1 MAISTV
7 RIWRFRP
14 RGWRLAG
21 SASAR
26 FYPALLGRRGWVAL
40 ERGRRIAAQQA
51 RPGDGLAPELAA
63 HGVDRFGRPLAAQP
77 TALGEPDLL
86 GRGEMEGSH
95 PKQAHLQPSAGNG
108 PQLWAS
114 QLERAAVEILG
125 QVGRLAQ
132 RALARDRH
140 EVRVAQLQRGAAGAD
155 ARLPEPP

>member
-1 MAISTV
+1 MAISTA
-7 RIWRFRP
+7 RTWRFRP
-14 RGWRLAG
+14 SGWRLAA

-26 FYPALLGRRGWVAL
+26 FFPALLGRRGWVAL

-77 TALGEPDLL
+77 TALEEPDLL
-86 GRGEMEGSH
+86 GRGEVESRH
-95 PKQAHLQPSAGNG
+95 PEQAHLQPATRDRA
-108 PQLWAS
+108 QLWAS

-140 EVRVAQLQRGAAGAD
+140 EVRVAQLERD
-155 ARLPEPP
+155 